1 MKPILKKRDIYT
13 SLLCLVSM
21 IPGAVFYNKLDDKI
35 PIHFNAAGQVDD
47 FASKNF
53 VIFVIPVIMMLAQ
66 MLLCI
71 VSNMDKR
78 AENSPKPNL
87 FVRLIIPIMS
97 IVLESAIVLYSL
109 GTIGDILNI
118 MLVFLSV
125 MLIVI
130 GNYMPK
136 CKQNNVI
143 GIKIPQTLENEEV
156 WNKTHRLAGFIWA
169 ILGVIC
175 LPFSIAGYFIMV
187 TVIYSIAVVIPIIY
201 AAAISK
207 NEK

>member
-1 MKPILKKRDIYT
+1 MKIKLTKFDIYT
-13 SLLCLVSM
+13 SFLCLAGI

-78 AENSPKPNL
+78 VESSSKINTL
-87 FVRLIIPIMS
+87 VRFILPILG

-143 GIKIPQTLENEEV
+143 GIRIPQTLENEEV
-156 WNKTHRLAGFIWA
+156 WNKTHRLAGFIWV

-187 TVIYSIAVVIPIIY
+187 TVIYSIAVVIPVIY